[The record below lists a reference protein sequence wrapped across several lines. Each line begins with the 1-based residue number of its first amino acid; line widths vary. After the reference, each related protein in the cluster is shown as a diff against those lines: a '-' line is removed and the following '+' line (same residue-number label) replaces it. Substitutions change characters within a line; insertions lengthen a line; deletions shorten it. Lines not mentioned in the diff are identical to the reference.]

1 MKILIRIFLGLF
13 ILGFCIIPLTL
24 YFIIPAQATKI
35 LKTPV
40 KLKSV
45 YFNPTLLTLDLNGL
59 EILDS
64 NEKLVVGFK
73 LLHVNVSFL
82 DLIKGKYRVEKVVLD
97 GLRVNALLQADG
109 NINLI
114 TLVNSAS
121 SSETEKEKI
130 KESKVV
136 SPKEEAALP
145 LVVVDKV
152 VISDGEV
159 NFKDESVTPQFKTQL
174 HAINIQLDNVST
186 DPLVQTHITF
196 EAKLDQ
202 KGIITNEALLK
213 PLATPLD
220 VETTFALNA
229 YALTV
234 LSPYIGKYTGNA
246 LKDGQFDL
254 TMSYRISNNKINATH
269 KILIQDFKFGD
280 RVESKDAIRLPYSLV
295 IGLLEDPKGRIKI
308 SLPVQGDMSDPKFD
322 YWSLVG
328 QVVRNFITK
337 IVTQPFSFLASM
349 IGVSDESSEK
359 FGSIHFMPGQFEL
372 TDQELNKLK
381 ILTKALNERPK
392 LKLKINGSYDPV
404 LDWKAIQ
411 TSVFKR
417 DYEILRK
424 DSVKSDS
431 LVYRQLYQR
440 RFGLRALWQLA
451 KEYKISMGQYED
463 EKFNQAM
470 RKRLIENA
478 SADKGTLE
486 VLGQGRAQAV
496 YNQFI
501 IFGFDPNRL
510 NLGGAK
516 EVVGTMGEVPLE
528 FTIEVIE
535 K

>member
-1 MKILIRIFLGLF
+1 MKIIIRIFLGLF
-13 ILGFCIIPLTL
+13 ILGFCIVPIAL
-24 YFIIPAQATKI
+24 YFVIPAQATKI

-40 KLKSV
+40 KIKSV

-64 NEKLVVGFK
+64 NEKLVGGFK

-82 DLIKGKYRVEKVVLD
+82 DLIKGKYHVEKVVLD

-109 NINLI
+109 NINLM
-114 TLVNSAS
+114 TLVTAAS
-121 SSETEKEKI
+121 SLEPKKEEVKGSEE
-130 KESKVV
+130 VN
-136 SPKEEAALP
+136 PKEEVTLP

-152 VISDGEV
+152 IISDGEV

-174 HAINIQLDNVST
+174 HAINIMLDNVST
-186 DPLVQTHITF
+186 DPLTQTRVTF
-196 EAKLDQ
+196 DAKLDQ
-202 KGIITNEALLK
+202 QGIISNVASLK

-220 VETTFALNA
+220 VETTFKLNA

-246 LKDGQFDL
+246 LKNGQFDL

-269 KILIQDFKFGD
+269 KIVIQDFKFGD
-280 RVESKDAIRLPYSLV
+280 RVESKEAIRLPYSLV

-328 QVVRNFITK
+328 QVVRNFFTK
-337 IVTQPFSFLASM
+337 IITRPFSFLASM
-349 IGVSDESSEK
+349 IGISDESSEA
-359 FGSIHFMPGQFEL
+359 FGSIRFMPGQFEL
-372 TDQELNKLK
+372 SEKELNKLQ
-381 ILTKALNERPK
+381 ILTKGLTERPR
-392 LKLKINGSYDPV
+392 LKLKVNGSYDPV

-411 TSVFKR
+411 TSVFKK
-417 DYEILRK
+417 DYSILRA
-424 DSVKSDS
+424 DSEKSDS
-431 LVYRQLYQR
+431 IVYRQLYQR

-463 EKFNQAM
+463 EQFNQAM
-470 RKRLIENA
+470 RKQLIENA

-486 VLGQGRAQAV
+486 VLGQARAQAV

-501 IFGFDPNRL
+501 ALGFDPNRL
-510 NLGGAK
+510 VLGGVQ

-528 FTIEVIE
+528 FAMEVIE
-535 K
+535 